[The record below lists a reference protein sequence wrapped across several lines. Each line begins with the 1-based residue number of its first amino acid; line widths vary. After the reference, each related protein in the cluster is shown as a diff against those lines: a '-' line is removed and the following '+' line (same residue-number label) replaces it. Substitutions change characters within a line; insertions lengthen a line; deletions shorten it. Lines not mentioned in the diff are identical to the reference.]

1 MCGTREFRHLLEAI
15 ARDELALKKLAA
27 VRPWRRLKVAS
38 TSLRGF

>member
-27 VRPWRRLKVAS
+27 AQPVA
-38 TSLRGF
+38 TA